1 MACSEAGG
9 ALGGG
14 HAFNLIAEGER
25 VAEGRVLEVP
35 HEGRGV
41 EEVDG
46 GDAEAGLRGG
56 GHLSLR
62 LASGC

>member
-1 MACSEAGG
+1 
-9 ALGGG
+9 L
-14 HAFNLIAEGER
+14 
-25 VAEGRVLEVP
+25 EGRMLEVP

-46 GDAEAGLRGG
+46 CDAGAGVRGG

-62 LASGC
+62 LPSGC

>member
-1 MACSEAGG
+1 MEVV
-9 ALGGG
+9 ALGEGG
-14 HAFNLIAEGER
+14 VKGWVF
-25 VAEGRVLEVP
+25 EVP